1 VFRFAGFELDQ
12 ERAELRGPDGA
23 AIKLRPKTFE
33 MLRLFAANAGRVL
46 SKQELMEAVWPNVHV
61 GEDSLFQCIREIRA
75 ALRDDQR
82 QMIKLVSGRGYL
94 FEAQVSAV
102 EAPIAPTGPD
112 AATPDQA
119 GRVEPP
125 ANVAALALAGAGAG
139 LAKSQRHLFGLRGP
153 AAVAAAAGLCVIVG
167 LTVAASAFRPNL
179 IFKRTPPTVAVMPI
193 VDASDDRH
201 GAAMAAGV
209 TDRLVDGLAKI
220 DNIRVVAPRSGA
232 AAPEP
237 ASAPSAPADFALHG
251 ELQRGPQ
258 SWTLQARLI
267 RTATGEVQSVAAVS
281 VSINEPDGQLQQSR
295 LAAGAGDPLA
305 RRLNALLEAGTQPAA
320 ANGSSPPGSAKVTIE
335 QAAASINQTTRERFA
350 VAQAMLEKALA
361 AEPDSVDLQVAL
373 AALQLRGIMMVWYG
387 PAESAAAE
395 GNARAL
401 LERALRAKPNYIP
414 VLEAYC
420 RFLAATNQFVDS
432 LVACARTLS
441 FDPWNGLALYH
452 VGLAQIF
459 LGRFEDALATFEQA
473 DRFDTPEVSRWT
485 WLLGAGWANAFMGRN
500 EDALPWLQRSIAIT
514 PASGRSHMLLAAVY
528 QRLGRPDEAKAA
540 MKMGLEIRPGTTA
553 LNMAPPSK
561 NASPVYLDASRRSIA
576 SMVEAGL
583 PER

>member
-46 SKQELMEAVWPNVHV
+46 SKQELMDAVWPNVHV

-75 ALRDDQR
+75 ALRDDR
-82 QMIKLVSGRGYL
+82 REMIKLVSGRGYL
-94 FEAQVSAV
+94 FAAQVSAEQVPAV
-102 EAPIAPTGPD
+102 EASQ
-112 AATPDQA
+112 AA
-119 GRVEPP
+119 
-125 ANVAALALAGAGAG
+125 AAAG
-139 LAKSQRHLFGLRGP
+139 LAKSKRPPFGP

-167 LTVAASAFRPNL
+167 LTVAASAFRPDL

-193 VDASDDRH
+193 VDAGDDRQ

-232 AAPEP
+232 AAGPEP
-237 ASAPSAPADFALHG
+237 ASAPSAPSDFALHG
-251 ELQRGPQ
+251 ELQRGQQ

-267 RTATGEVQSVAAVS
+267 KTATGEVQSVAAVS
-281 VSINEPDGQLQQSR
+281 VDINEPDGQLQQSR

-305 RRLNALLEAGTQPAA
+305 RRLNALLEAGAPPAA
-320 ANGSSPPGSAKVTIE
+320 TGGGSPPGSAKVAIE
-335 QAAASINQTTRERFA
+335 QATASINQTTRERFA
-350 VAQAMLEKALA
+350 VAQTMLEKALA

-387 PAESAAAE
+387 PAESTAAE
-395 GNARAL
+395 SNARAL

-459 LGRFEDALATFEQA
+459 LGRFEDALATFERA

-485 WLLGAGWANAFMGRN
+485 WLLGAGWANVLMGRN
-500 EDALPWLQRSIAIT
+500 EDAVPWLQRSIAIT
-514 PASGRSHMLLAAVY
+514 PASGRSHMLLAVAY
-528 QRLGRPDEAKAA
+528 QGLGRPDEAKAA
-540 MKMGLEIRPGTTA
+540 MKTALELRPGTTM
-553 LNMAPPSK
+553 LNIAPPSK
-561 NASPVYLDASRRSIA
+561 NTSPVYRDASQRVVRVMA
-576 SMVEAGL
+576 EAGL